1 MTHVLL
7 WTQMY
12 PKMTP
17 FAPPWSTQKGP
28 NGSKCATKS
37 DMQTIIPPRCQQ
49 GGWEGGAPPPLLGSP
64 NWSILVHLGVSI
76 PQMLHAAGKN
86 TKMLQIMLKKLQKM
100 N

>member
-37 DMQTIIPPRCQQ
+37 DMQTIIPQRCQQ
-49 GGWEGGAPPPLLGSP
+49 GRWEGGGGPPLFGVP
-64 NWSILVHLGVSI
+64 KLVNFG
-76 PQMLHAAGKN
+76 PFRREHAPDVACCGKKYQN
-86 TKMLQIMLKKLQKM
+86 VANNVEKITKK
-100 N
+100 